1 MESIYI
7 PKIDTQTDW
16 FNDAVLLIEE
26 RTGAEVIWELIDDD
40 ANSLGDLMGW
50 FRQDGKIYRAEHDDA
65 GSDDDEDRIVFRPD
79 PHKGRQ
85 MTEKQQLATI
95 LDGYEHYDDDAF
107 DDDNDGW
114 TTIRVAKS
122 WTLRRMIQEAKKFG
136 LNVYLPSEHGEGGT
150 YRFGLVTIHNS
161 VATSYVDE
169 NGDATTDV

>member
-16 FNDAVLLIEE
+16 FNDTVLLIEE

-50 FRQDGKIYRAEHDDA
+50 FREDGKIYRAEHDAA

-95 LDGYEHYDDDAF
+95 LDGYNYSNE
-107 DDDNDGW
+107 DGD
-114 TTIRVAKS
+114 TLTIRVAKS
-122 WTLRRMIQEAKKFG
+122 WTLRRMIQEARNVG
-136 LNVYLPSEHGEGGT
+136 LTVYLPSEQGEDGT
-150 YRFGLVTIHNS
+150 YRFGLVTVRCDVS
-161 VATSYVDE
+161 TSYVDE